1 MTHDHD
7 MLKRPTVIVGTVH
20 VAVAVLYWV
29 VLGVTIVHDFGPDK
43 WGWFWQS
50 VPTELLRTRAAESLW
65 YLHGQPP
72 LWNLFGALLIKLF
85 GSLLMQA
92 LHIGLGAAIAC
103 FCVQIVGRVN
113 RALRSPSG
121 LGPFERSGHD
131 GGSGSR
137 CRRS

>member
-85 GSLLMQA
+85 GSLHMQA

-103 FCVQIVGRVN
+103 FCVQIVGR
-113 RALRSPSG
+113 ATRSPG
-121 LGPFERSGHD
+121 VAR
-131 GGSGSR
+131 
-137 CRRS
+137 